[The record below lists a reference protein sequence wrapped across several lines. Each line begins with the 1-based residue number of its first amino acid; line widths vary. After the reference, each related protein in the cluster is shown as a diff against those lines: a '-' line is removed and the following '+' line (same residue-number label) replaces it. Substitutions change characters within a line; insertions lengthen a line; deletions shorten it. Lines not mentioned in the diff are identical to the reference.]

1 MFFIKQSLLSIIFFA
16 FTIGVQS
23 QAVAQNQQLDRG
35 MTEWAKKIEEERQ
48 KDALKD
54 FERRMEGRPK
64 SSQTIDNVASGIQ
77 SGFVLLFI
85 VIAGALTFLAIK
97 TIKEGVSDKK
107 NAKDLLQKF
116 KLKVE
121 NIPESTPFAARRK
134 SALLDRINEINTT
147 GRVMDNRKGQF
158 DNISE
163 RTIKDFISFHDGQLK
178 KVAADEISYEKKI
191 KILSKDFKRLNEMYN
206 KANAAKLADDENQF
220 IQILKQIIAQGKPLF
235 EESLLGM
242 DLKANAHDLTER
254 AGFNKKI
261 QDIIDESG
269 RGVGMVNLDYHL
281 QKVFNQWKV

>member
-1 MFFIKQSLLSIIFFA
+1 MFFAKQSLLSIMFFA
-16 FTIGVQS
+16 ITIGVQS
-23 QAVAQNQQLDRG
+23 QAAAQNQQLDRG
-35 MTEWAKKIEEERQ
+35 MTEWAKKIDEERQ

-54 FERRMEGRPK
+54 FERRLEGRPK

-77 SGFVLLFI
+77 SGFVVLVII
-85 VIAGALTFLAIK
+85 VIGAGALLAFK
-97 TIKEGVSDKK
+97 VIKEGVSDKK
-107 NAKDLLQKF
+107 NAKDLLQAF

-121 NIPESTPFAARRK
+121 NVPESTPFAARRK
-134 SALLDRINEINTT
+134 SALLDRINDINTT

-178 KVAADEISYEKKI
+178 KVATDEINYEKKI
-191 KILSKDFKRLNEMYN
+191 KILSKDFKKLNEMYN
-206 KANAAKLADDENQF
+206 KAIAAKLADDENQF
-220 IQILKQIIAQGKPLF
+220 VQILKQIIAQGKPVF
-235 EESLLGM
+235 GESLLGM

-254 AGFNKKI
+254 AGYNKNI
-261 QDIIDESG
+261 QDIIDESS